1 MRKTFAIV
9 LCAFC
14 VQLSLVLPTQ
24 AKKLP
29 AKKYHFKEQAQPAP
43 PPADLG
49 GAPLRSSA
57 AADTFNLGWFSFSV
71 AGSSDPQGWTTVD
84 LTAQLT
90 FWHAASGGGELT
102 GGTFGNLLPL
112 QGNNSMWCGQA
123 PSTSTAFCG
132 WAALPGYGNGW
143 DQILVSATLPGDSVR
158 ISYKVFWDS
167 EPGYDGTT
175 VEYSGDGGLSWTQWP
190 VGVGFT
196 ARPNVYD
203 GGPQTLVESFNAGG
217 LTTVQ
222 LRYRFDAD
230 GAWSDEDGL
239 WPTDGAV
246 LLDSITVTTWAGG
259 IQASTNFEDFE
270 GAAEGD
276 TSAGIWSAIPA
287 PSYGNFAALYPGVAI
302 LQDDP
307 CFTNFTHLWGWFAD
321 PTVSNYN
328 CHVPDPRPD
337 VGAMPFGNA
346 EGLYLA
352 NEIWSPILANVGAGN
367 EYIFQFL
374 TYRDLP
380 LDNLQFYTW
389 GVRSIDATGCPG
401 TWGDHSFVHFGG
413 QKDWIRTS
421 FSVGTL
427 LNPAWPEI
435 QLRIGARDMCLIWC
449 NIFGTGTCHSHA
461 PLVDEVHLK
470 RVNVIGPRFAIRHL
484 DLFQDNFSADG
495 TITGTAGAN
504 SANDIAATAS
514 PTILRGDSVTLDI
527 TNLVGDPLSGIG
539 PAAYCYVAVWPQ
551 GQPGKGGVNIEAP
564 ETLVDRFSGS
574 TGGSKRWPL
583 VASPMLGGVQWYQF
597 RMDSAFTAAGAALA
611 DRFSIDLNDNLF
623 TPGDT
628 IGYFFGAQSASS
640 SGYFHRILN
649 GQGANNITADIN
661 EAANSPMEFTIL
673 PAGGFLRGGDILYV
687 DDTDDR
693 GGPAQLF
700 FDTAFDYNALAGEV
714 DRYDVLGPSSGVSNS
729 LGATVTNVFT
739 QIIGPYKTIIWNS
752 GNLSSTLM
760 NDVGVFAGGGS
771 ADKSPDFSLIFT
783 FLDQHPNNPG
793 VYYSADD
800 GPSDWAL
807 VLTGVAAVNTRSI
820 YMNFNLDP
828 ATPAGDH
835 KNAGEP
841 ISPVLDGVDVWNAG
855 EQLVAY
861 GGCPLINDFDLLQA
875 TGLSVAAYNNTG
887 SGKTYVLSQTTP
899 NSAASTA
906 RFVLSGFSYHNIRD
920 VGPPGSF
927 PVRVKHLR
935 NIVGNFFQTPLPVV
949 SGFGGAPQYVNVLEP
964 NYPNPFNPTTHITFE
979 IKKRGHV
986 TLRIY
991 NVAGQVVRTL
1001 VNEELAAGRYESRPF
1016 NVWDGT
1022 NDAGQEI
1029 GSGVYFYKLTATNFT
1044 QTRKLVLLK

>member
-1 MRKTFAIV
+1 MKKNFALLSCV
-9 LCAFC
+9 LVA
-14 VQLSLVLPTQ
+14 LTLLTNLAY

-43 PPADLG
+43 PPADFG

-71 AGSSDPQGWTTVD
+71 AGSSDPQGWRSID
-84 LTAQLT
+84 LTAQST
-90 FWHAASGGGELT
+90 FWHVASGTGELT

-112 QGNNSMWCGQA
+112 EGNQSMWCGQA

-143 DQILVSATLPGDSVR
+143 DQILVSVTLPGDSVR
-158 ISYKVFWDS
+158 IGYKVFWDS

-196 ARPNVYD
+196 VRPNVYD
-203 GGPQTLVESFNAGG
+203 GGPQTLVESFTAGG

-239 WPTDGAV
+239 WPTDGAT

-259 IQASTNFEDFE
+259 VQASTNFEDFE
-270 GAAEGD
+270 GATEGD
-276 TSAGIWSAIPA
+276 TVVGIWTAIPA
-287 PSYGNFAALYPGVAI
+287 PAYGDFGSLYGGVAI
-302 LQDDP
+302 LQEDP
-307 CFTNFTHLWGWFAD
+307 CFTNFTHLWGWFDD
-321 PTVSNYN
+321 PVNANYN

-346 EGLYLA
+346 EGLFLA
-352 NEIWSPILANVGAGN
+352 NDIWSPPITNIGAGN
-367 EYIFQFL
+367 EYRLEFL

-380 LDNLQFYTW
+380 LDNLQFYNW
-389 GVRSIDATGCPG
+389 SIRSIDATGCPLG
-401 TWGDHSFVHFGG
+401 WGDDSFVFFGG
-413 QKDWIRTS
+413 QKDWLRTS
-421 FSVGTL
+421 FQVGVHL
-427 LNPAWPEI
+427 DPSAAEI
-435 QLRIGARDMCLIWC
+435 QIRIGVRDMCGVWC
-449 NIFGTGTCHSHA
+449 NIFGSGTCHSHA
-461 PLVDEVHLK
+461 PLIDSVHLK
-470 RVNVIGPRFAIRHL
+470 RINVVGPRFVIRHL

-495 TITGTAGAN
+495 TITGTARAN
-504 SANDIAATAS
+504 SANDIASSSS
-514 PTILRGDSVTLDI
+514 PTIQPGDSVTMDI
-527 TNLVGDPLSGIG
+527 TNLITDPLSGTG

-551 GQPGKGGVNIEAP
+551 GQPGKAGVDIEAP
-564 ETLVDRFSGS
+564 ETLADRFPLS
-574 TGGSKRWPL
+574 TGGAKRYPL
-583 VASPMLGGVQWYQF
+583 VASPVVGGVQWYQF
-597 RMDSAFTAAGAALA
+597 RMDSSFTSAGATLA
-611 DRFSIDLNDNLF
+611 DRFAIDLNDNLF

-628 IGYFFGAQSASS
+628 IGYFFGAQSPAAAS
-640 SGYFHRILN
+640 YFHRTLN
-649 GQGANNITADIN
+649 GQGANNITDDIN
-661 EAANSPMEFTIL
+661 EAASSPMEFTIL

-693 GGPAQLF
+693 GGPAELF
-700 FDTAFDYNALAGEV
+700 FDTAFDYLVMRDLV

-729 LGATVTNVFT
+729 LGARVTNVFT
-739 QIIGPYKTIIWNS
+739 QIIGPYKSIIWNS

-760 NDVGVFAGGGS
+760 NDGGVFAGGGS
-771 ADKSPDFSLIFT
+771 ADKSPDFDLIFT
-783 FLDQHPNNPG
+783 FLDLDDDNPG

-800 GPSDWAL
+800 AATDWAL
-807 VLTGVAAVNTRSI
+807 VLVGASAVNTRSI

-828 ATPAGDH
+828 AAPAGDH

-841 ISPVLDGVDVWNAG
+841 ISPVLDGVDIWNAG

-861 GGCPLINDFDLLQA
+861 GGCPLINDFDLLQS
-875 TGLSVAAYNNTG
+875 TGLSVAAYQNTG

-899 NSAASTA
+899 NSAASNA

-920 VGPPGSF
+920 VGTPGSF
-927 PVRVKHLR
+927 PARVIHLR
-935 NIVGNFFQTPLPVV
+935 NIIQNFLGIPL
-949 SGFGGAPQYVNVLEP
+949 SHTGFDGAPQYANALEP
-964 NYPNPFNPTTHITFE
+964 NYPNPFNPSTHIAFE
-979 IKKRGHV
+979 IKTQGRV

-991 NVAGQVVRTL
+991 NVAGQLVRTL
-1001 VNEELAAGRYESRPF
+1001 INEELAAGRYESRPF

-1022 NDAGQEI
+1022 NDAGQEV
-1029 GSGVYFYKLTATNFT
+1029 GSGVYFYRLTATNFT